1 MKLSVIIVNYNV
13 KHFLEQC
20 LHAVLNA
27 AKNTDTEI
35 FVVDNHSVDGSCA
48 MVKEKF
54 PNVVLIEN
62 QENFG
67 FSKANNQA
75 IIKSKGEYVL
85 LLNPDTVVEEDTF
98 KKVVEFMDSHPEA
111 GGLGVKMIDGK
122 GNFLPESKR
131 GLPTPAVAF
140 YKIFGLSKLFPKSKT
155 FSKYHLGFLS
165 KDENHEIEILS
176 GAFML
181 MRKAALEKTGL
192 LDERFFMY
200 GEDVDLSYR
209 LILAGYKNYY
219 FSKTTIIHYKG
230 ESTKKGSIN
239 YVRMFY
245 KAMAI
250 FASKHFSKGNANIF
264 SLLISVAIW
273 FRAFIAL
280 GTQFFKSMATPVFDG
295 ALIYSGFFIITK
307 YWEEYKYHG
316 DGSYPLI
323 FLKYVVP
330 VYVLLWLF
338 SIFYLGGY
346 SRSVKIKNVFKGIG
360 FGILLVLVFYALLN
374 ETMRFSRA
382 ILLIGMLWTL
392 IAVPSVR
399 FLLHFSRISV
409 FKLHK
414 YRKKRIVLAGSIE
427 ECTRVEQLLK
437 ITGLQFDLIG
447 FVTTNSL
454 IGNEKYIGRI
464 DELTEIAQINRI
476 DEIVFCSRDI
486 PSANVIRSMVTLS
499 AFNIEYKI
507 AGPESIAIIGSNSI
521 DTAGDLYEVHFN
533 SIASEINRRN
543 KRLIDIIFS
552 ILLLVFL
559 PISLLV
565 VKKPFGLIEN
575 IALVLTGFKTW
586 VGYIKNQR
594 NNMLPKLKPSVLN
607 QEQKGQDFE
616 QDSDI
621 AAQMNLMYAK
631 DYKVTIDIACIYK
644 KFRETGNLE

>member
-20 LHAVLNA
+20 LHAVLKA
-27 AKNTDTEI
+27 ARNTETEI
-35 FVVDNHSVDGSCA
+35 FVVDNHSVDGSCT

-54 PNVVLIEN
+54 PNVLLIEN
-62 QENFG
+62 KENLG

-75 IIKSKGEYVL
+75 INKSKGEYVL

-98 KKVVEFMDSHPEA
+98 QKVVEFMDSHPEA

-155 FSKYHLGFLS
+155 FSKYHLGFLN

-181 MRKAALEKTGL
+181 MRKTALEKTGL
-192 LDERFFMY
+192 LDECFFMY

-219 FSKTTIIHYKG
+219 YSKTTIIHYKG

-250 FASKHFSKGNANIF
+250 FARKHFSKGNANLF

-273 FRAFIAL
+273 FRASIAL

-295 ALIYSGFFIITK
+295 AIIYSGFFVITK

-330 VYVLLWLF
+330 VYMLLWLF
-338 SIFYLGGY
+338 SVFYLGGY
-346 SRSVKIKNVFKGIG
+346 SRPVKIKNVFKGIG

-382 ILLIGMLWTL
+382 ILLIGMLWTV
-392 IAVPSVR
+392 IAVPAFR

-414 YRKKRIVLAGSIE
+414 YRKKRIVLAGSVE
-427 ECTRVEQLLK
+427 ECIRVEQLLK
-437 ITGLQFDLIG
+437 NTGLQFDLIG
-447 FVTTNSL
+447 FVTTNGL
-454 IGNEKYIGRI
+454 ISNDKYIGRI

-486 PSANVIRSMVTLS
+486 PSANVIRSMVNLS

-533 SIASEINRRN
+533 SIASELNRRN
-543 KRLIDIIFS
+543 KRLIDIAFS

-559 PISLLV
+559 PLV
-565 VKKPFGLIEN
+565 LFFVKNPLGMFKN
-575 IALVLTGFKTW
+575 IALVLAGIKTW
-586 VGYIKNQR
+586 VGYINNQR

-607 QEQKGQDFE
+607 PEPKNQNIEIN
-616 QDSDI
+616 SDTV
-621 AAQMNLMYAK
+621 AQMNLLYAK
-631 DYKVTIDIACIYK
+631 DYKVTIDIACMFK
-644 KFRETGNLE
+644 KFKEIGNLK